1 MAPIVH
7 GLEQQYDAKV
17 DFLYLDV
24 QDSRTASAKAR
35 LGFVATPHFF
45 LLDPAGRVLRQW
57 QGVIPADTLESGLR
71 RLIGKYSRGS
81 IPGS

>member
-7 GLEQQYDAKV
+7 GLEQQYDTRI

-24 QDSRTASAKAR
+24 QDGRTASAKAR

-45 LLDPAGRVLRQW
+45 LLDSAGRVLREW

-71 RLIGKYSRGS
+71 RVIGEDS
-81 IPGS
+81 

>member
-7 GLEQQYDAKV
+7 GLEQQYDTRV

-24 QDSRTASAKAR
+24 QDGRTAPAKAR

-45 LLDPAGRVLRQW
+45 LLDSAGRVLREW
-57 QGVIPADTLESGLR
+57 QGVIPAYTLESGLR
-71 RLIGKYSRGS
+71 RLIGEDS
-81 IPGS
+81 

>member
-7 GLEQQYDAKV
+7 GLEQQYDTRV

-24 QDSRTASAKAR
+24 QDGQTATAKTR

-45 LLDPAGRVLRQW
+45 LLHADGRILREW

-71 RLIGKYSRGS
+71 RLIGEDS
-81 IPGS
+81 